1 MDVVKKIEQV
11 QTTTK
16 GMHQNVPVEAVV
28 IKSAK
33 ELKS

>member
-11 QTTTK
+11 QTATK
-16 GMHQNVPVEAVV
+16 GMHQNVPDEAVV

-33 ELKS
+33 VVSS